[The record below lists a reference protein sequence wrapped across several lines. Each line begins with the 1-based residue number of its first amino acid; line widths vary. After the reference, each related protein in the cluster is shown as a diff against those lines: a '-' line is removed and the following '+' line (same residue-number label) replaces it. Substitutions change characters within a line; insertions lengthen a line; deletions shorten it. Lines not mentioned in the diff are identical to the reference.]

1 MSVSSWHREVGGFP
15 TVDLEKWNS
24 LFMKVDLVTGSDPR
38 MVVSLETTH
47 ECYTVRVTTDE
58 NIGDK
63 QIRCD
68 VEKKKKCFA
77 ILG

>member
-1 MSVSSWHREVGGFP
+1 
-15 TVDLEKWNS
+15 
-24 LFMKVDLVTGSDPR
+24 MKVDLVTGSDPR